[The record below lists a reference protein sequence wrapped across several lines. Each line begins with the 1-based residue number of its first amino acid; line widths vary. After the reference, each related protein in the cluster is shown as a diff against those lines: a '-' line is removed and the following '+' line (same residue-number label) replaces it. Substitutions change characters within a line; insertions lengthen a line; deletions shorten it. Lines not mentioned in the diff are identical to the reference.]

1 MFIGDNGASEKDR
14 EAAERIIEAF
24 PAALDAVFLHAVSGD
39 SSQQPAPLP
48 PDEEIGQVP
57 VRYFRTYA
65 AAAEKAAILGLMS
78 SAGARRV
85 LAAIEADML
94 NDPVNVAPGSSNEA
108 ILLEEIQQAR
118 RSLNGV
124 KITLSPLRQP
134 LRQTRR
140 RLRRVVSGGGGGA
153 RKAVA
158 DD

>member
-1 MFIGDNGASEKDR
+1 MALLGIRPKRPTVVPLQHLLAVALRSLNRKRPHLVEHQLT
-14 EAAERIIEAF
+14 AERERSAKTEA
-24 PAALDAVFLHAVSGD
+24 
-39 SSQQPAPLP
+39 Q
-48 PDEEIGQVP
+48 
-57 VRYFRTYA
+57 
-65 AAAEKAAILGLMS
+65 
-78 SAGARRV
+78 

-108 ILLEEIQQAR
+108 ILLEEIRQAR

-140 RLRRVVSGGGGGA
+140 RLRRVVSGGGGA